1 MEISRPGFDR
11 LCDLEP
17 QFAYLQYGIMILILT
32 GLTRA
37 LNLSYTFVYIWHTTY
52 LYTHMVTAKSLQ
64 LMAAIMTTNVMIWR
78 PLKVY

>member
-32 GLTRA
+32 GLTKA
-37 LNLSYTFVYIWHTTY
+37 LNLSYTFMYIRHIAY
-52 LYTHMVTAKSLQ
+52 LYTHMVTTKSLQ
-64 LMAAIMTTNVMIWR
+64 LMAAIMTTVIIWR
-78 PLKVY
+78 